1 MTPYLHSIAA
11 VTKAIET
18 NGSRPVIALAED
30 LEFYACKYD
39 SPAKL
44 INEYL
49 AHAFLKIWEIPVL
62 EAAFVHIQ
70 QDHISAE
77 IISNRTQPY
86 HFEKPSFGLKYD
98 DHISDVNNV
107 LLGLKG
113 SYTELQKYSNK
124 LDLLKIGLFDLW
136 VANTDRNHNNYNLVL
151 QSEQQQFRF
160 IPIDHSDIFDGCSLG
175 KRPLAQLTEE
185 DSVLS
190 SEIAGLYLF
199 PKSKIITEANLL
211 LQKFPT
217 FVADCGKL
225 LTPIVA
231 EIPELWC
238 TDRVLLSA
246 QVEEAV
252 ISNHA
257 WLAETE
263 QNFRMLIEL
272 NFH

>member
-1 MTPYLHSIAA
+1 MTPYLNSIAKI
-11 VTKAIET
+11 TKAIET

-49 AHAFLKIWEIPVL
+49 AHSFLKIWQIPVL
-62 EAAFVHIQ
+62 EAAFVNIQ
-70 QDHISAE
+70 QEHIGAE
-77 IISNRTQPY
+77 IITNRTQPH
-86 HFEKPSFGLKYD
+86 HFEKPTFGLKYD
-98 DHISDVNNV
+98 DNAVDVNN
-107 LLGLKG
+107 LLMGLKG
-113 SYTELQKYSNK
+113 NYTELQKYGNK
-124 LDLLKIGLFDLW
+124 LDLLKIGLFDMWL
-136 VANTDRNHNNYNLVL
+136 ANTDRNHNNYNLLV
-151 QSEQQQFRF
+151 QSAQQQFNF
-160 IPIDHSDIFDGCSLG
+160 IPIDHSDIFDGCNLG

-190 SEIAGLYLF
+190 SEIASLYLF
-199 PKSKIITEANLL
+199 PKSKIIAEANHL
-211 LQKFPT
+211 LQNFPI

-225 LTPIVA
+225 LTSIVE

-238 TDRVLLSA
+238 ADRFLLIA
-246 QVEEAV
+246 QVEEA
-252 ISNHA
+252 IITNET

-263 QNFRMLIEL
+263 QNFRTLIEL